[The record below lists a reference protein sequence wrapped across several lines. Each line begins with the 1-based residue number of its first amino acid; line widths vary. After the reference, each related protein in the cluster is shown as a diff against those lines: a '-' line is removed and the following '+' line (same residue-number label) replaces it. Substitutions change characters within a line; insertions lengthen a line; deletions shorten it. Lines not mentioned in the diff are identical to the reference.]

1 MKKDRTENIQ
11 KTYKKCAPYGNCTEI
26 VQKIYRKWAKICNNS
41 NNEPVSTN
49 ELLQNL
55 AHFLYI
61 FCTISVQFPYGA
73 HFLYVF
79 CMFSIRSF
87 FIGLQKIFSIKY
99 ILLKNYYQK
108 IWLNILLGNQISQK
122 FLLLFDLSIL

>member
-1 MKKDRTENIQ
+1 M
-11 KTYKKCAPYGNCTEI
+11 CAIRKLYRNCTEI
-26 VQKIYRKWAKICNNS
+26 VQKIYRKCAKICNNS

-61 FCTISVQFPYGA
+61 FCTISVQFPYGT

-79 CMFSIRSF
+79 CMFSVRSF
-87 FIGLQKIFSIKY
+87 FIGIYKIQYAVKSISSDLRLIIAWLDICQK
-99 ILLKNYYQK
+99 LL
-108 IWLNILLGNQISQK
+108 IT
-122 FLLLFDLSIL
+122 

>member
-1 MKKDRTENIQ
+1 MNQSSISSIPMKKDHTENIQ
-11 KTYKKCAPYGNCTEI
+11 KTYKKCVPYGNCTEI
-26 VQKIYRKWAKICNNS
+26 VQKIYRKCAKICNNS

-79 CMFSIRSF
+79 CIFSVRSF
-87 FIGLQKIFSIKY
+87 FIGFGLSKRISEASNYRRGVFG
-99 ILLKNYYQK
+99 LLPY
-108 IWLNILLGNQISQK
+108 
-122 FLLLFDLSIL
+122 

>member
-26 VQKIYRKWAKICNNS
+26 VQKIYRKCAKICNNS

-79 CMFSIRSF
+79 CMFSVRSF
-87 FIGLQKIFSIKY
+87 FIGRLFFSPS
-99 ILLKNYYQK
+99 LPP
-108 IWLNILLGNQISQK
+108 
-122 FLLLFDLSIL
+122 FPLSIGLLVSSLVGSLDGSSAHKSYNCHLGL

>member
-1 MKKDRTENIQ
+1 MNLYRKGITGNPMKKDRTENIQ

-79 CMFSIRSF
+79 CMFSVRCF
-87 FIGLQKIFSIKY
+87 FIGSLIHLYSNFQK
-99 ILLKNYYQK
+99 
-108 IWLNILLGNQISQK
+108 GN
-122 FLLLFDLSIL
+122 